1 MKFLVWAFLVG
12 ACGVFSAFSQ
22 TPTLPYKNSTLPTD
36 KRVADLLSRMTPEEK
51 FRQLFSVYFFGKFDT
66 LAFQSGVCGIKWNL
80 PWDHQ
85 RIPMYSQKQVDSLLK
100 ISVAQVNDVQR
111 FFIEKTRLGIPTFF
125 IGESLHGCEAD
136 ISTSFPQSIALAATF
151 NSPLMGR
158 IADAIALETQQHGF
172 HQVLS
177 PVINLG
183 NDVRWGRVEE
193 TYGEDPFLNSILGV
207 AFVRPFE
214 KRNLITTPKHF
225 IANVGDGGR
234 DSYPIHLD
242 ERTLNNYYYPP
253 FKACIQEGGSRS
265 IMSAYNS
272 VNGKA
277 SGMNPELL
285 QQKLRKEWGFN
296 GFVISDAGAV
306 GGANVLHN
314 TSPDYATSGK
324 KSVENGL
331 DVIYQGDI
339 QHHTLFEKP
348 FLDGSMNPQVI
359 DSAVS
364 RILRLKFE
372 LGLFENPYLAYRGFS
387 VVEHQKLAREAAEQ
401 SVVLLKNEG
410 GALPLSKQIKS
421 IAVIGAD
428 AVECRTGGYSGSG
441 IQKVSFLEGLKKQF
455 GNKTSISYT
464 QGTFRKLEEFSV
476 VPKEAIS
483 YEGQLGWEARYF
495 NDPTFESEPIFIRR
509 EDKIDF
515 HYTFMGPDDRIRK
528 EHFAVEYRGNFQWD
542 SSFVGK
548 IGLVGNDGFRLY
560 IDGKLVIDQWEKVS
574 YHTRSIPVNFTKGRL
589 VSIRVQFKET
599 AGNAKLKFIWDLYRP
614 NRVSEE
620 VANAV
625 EIAQKSEQ
633 IIFCAGIE
641 EGEFQDRSSLS
652 LPGNQV
658 EVLNELIKLRKKIV
672 VVLFG
677 GSAVTMDPWLDQ
689 VDAVVEAWYGGEQQ
703 GNALA
708 RILTGE
714 VNPSG
719 KLPITFPRSEGQLPL
734 VYNHEPTGRG
744 DDYVNE
750 SGLPLFPFGFGLSYT
765 EFSWKNLSGPEVFL
779 KEDGSG
785 MLTFQLK
792 NEGKRE
798 GTETVQLYVHRPV
811 SRLTQPVLALK
822 GVEKVTLKPGESRTI
837 QMAITPKMLKQFNDR
852 NEEILE
858 PGPIQFR
865 VGSSSRELPLIW
877 NARLKGE

>member
-1 MKFLVWAFLVG
+1 MKFLLGFFLGVIPLFTWAQKTV
-12 ACGVFSAFSQ
+12 
-22 TPTLPYKNSTLPTD
+22 PYKNPSLPTEE
-36 KRVADLLSRMTPEEK
+36 RVKDLIGRMTPEEK
-51 FRQLFSVYFFGKFDT
+51 FRQLFSVYHFGGFDSA
-66 LAFQSGVCGIKWNL
+66 AFQAGICGIKWNL

-85 RIPMYSQKQVDSLLK
+85 HFPHYSQKQVDSLLQK
-100 ISVAQVNDVQR
+100 HLAEVNSIQK
-111 FFIEKTRLGIPTFF
+111 FFIEKTRLGIPALY

-136 ISTSFPQSIALAATF
+136 ISTSFPQSIALAASF
-151 NSPLMGR
+151 NPNL
-158 IADAIALETQQHGF
+158 IAIVAAATAIETQQHGF

-207 AFVRPFE
+207 AFVREFE
-214 KRNLITTPKHF
+214 KRNLVTTPKHF
-225 IANVGDGGR
+225 VANVGDGGR

-242 ERTLNNYYYPP
+242 ERTLNNLYYPP
-253 FKACIQEGGSRS
+253 FRACIQEGGSRS

-277 SGMNPELL
+277 SGMNPEML

-314 TSPDYATSGK
+314 TSTDYATSGK

-339 QHHTLFEKP
+339 HHTTLFEAP
-348 FLDGSMNPQVI
+348 FLNGSMNSQTI
-359 DSAVS
+359 DSAVARVL
-364 RILRLKFE
+364 RIKFD
-372 LGLFENPYLAYRGFS
+372 LGLFENPYGQYRGIPVS
-387 VVEHQKLAREAAEQ
+387 DHQKIALEAAEQ

-455 GNKTSISYT
+455 GSKTSISYT
-464 QGTFRKLEEFSV
+464 QGAFRKLEEFSV

-483 YEGQLGWEARYF
+483 YDGQLGWEARYF
-495 NDPTFESEPIFIRR
+495 NDPSFENEPLLVRR
-509 EDKIDF
+509 EEKIDF
-515 HYTFMGPDDRIRK
+515 HYTFMGPDDRVRK

-542 SSFVGK
+542 SSFVGR
-548 IGLVGNDGFRLY
+548 IGLEGNDGFRLY
-560 IDGKLVIDQWEKVS
+560 IDGKLVIDQWDKVA
-574 YHTRSIPVNFTKGRL
+574 YHTRSVPVNFTKGTL

-599 AGNAKLKFIWDLYRP
+599 AGNAKLKLIWDHYRP
-614 NRVSEE
+614 KNVSAEI
-620 VANAV
+620 AKAV
-625 EIAQKSEQ
+625 EIAQKSDQ

-658 EVLNELIKLRKKIV
+658 AVLNELIKLRKKIV

-677 GSAVTMDPWLDQ
+677 GSAVTMDPWLEQ

-708 RILTGE
+708 RILMGE

-719 KLPITFPRSEGQLPL
+719 KLPITFPKSEGQLPL

-765 EFSWKNLSGPEVFL
+765 TFEWKNLSGPDVFL

-785 MLTFQLK
+785 MLIFQLK
-792 NEGKRE
+792 NDGKRE

-822 GVEKVTLKPGESRTI
+822 GVEKVTLKPGESKTI

-858 PGPIQFR
+858 PGPVQFR

-877 NARLKGE
+877 NGVAKGE

>member
-1 MKFLVWAFLVG
+1 MKFLLGFFLGVITLFTWAQKTV
-12 ACGVFSAFSQ
+12 
-22 TPTLPYKNSTLPTD
+22 PYKNASLPTEE
-36 KRVADLLSRMTPEEK
+36 RVKDLIGRMTPEEK
-51 FRQLFSVYFFGKFDT
+51 FRQLFSVYHFGGFDSS
-66 LAFQSGVCGIKWNL
+66 AFRAGISGIKWNL
-80 PWDHQ
+80 PWDHHHF
-85 RIPMYSQKQVDSLLK
+85 PNYSQKQVDSLLK
-100 ISVAQVNDVQR
+100 KHLAEVNATQK
-111 FFIEKTRLGIPTFF
+111 FFIENTRLGIPALF

-151 NSPLMGR
+151 NPNL
-158 IADAIALETQQHGF
+158 IAKVAAATAIETQQHGF

-207 AFVRPFE
+207 AFVREFE
-214 KRNLITTPKHF
+214 KRNLVTTPKHF

-253 FKACIQEGGSRS
+253 FRACIQEGGSRS

-277 SGMNPELL
+277 SGMNPEML

-314 TSPDYATSGK
+314 TSSDYATSGK

-339 QHHTLFEKP
+339 HHTSLFEAP
-348 FLDGSMNPQVI
+348 FLNGSMNSVII

-364 RILRLKFE
+364 RVLRIKFD
-372 LGLFENPYLAYRGFS
+372 LGLFENPYVTYQGIPVS
-387 VVEHQKLAREAAEQ
+387 EHQKIALEAAEQ

-421 IAVIGAD
+421 MAVIGAD

-455 GNKTSISYT
+455 GSKTSIYFT
-464 QGTFRKLEEFSV
+464 QGAFRKLEEFSV

-483 YEGQLGWEARYF
+483 YDGQLGWEARYF
-495 NDPTFESEPIFIRR
+495 NEPTFQLEPIFIRR

-515 HYTFMGPDDRIRK
+515 HYTFMSPDDRVRK

-542 SSFVGK
+542 TAFVGDL
-548 IGLVGNDGFRLY
+548 GLEGNDGFRLY
-560 IDGKLVIDQWEKVS
+560 LDGKLVIDQWDKVS
-574 YHTRSIPVNFTKGRL
+574 YHTKTIPVNFQRGSFVNIK
-589 VSIRVQFKET
+589 VQFKET
-599 AGNAKLKFIWDLYRP
+599 AGNAKLKFIWNHYRP
-614 NRVSEE
+614 KNVSAE
-620 VANAV
+620 VAKAI

-641 EGEFQDRSSLS
+641 EGEFQDRSFLG
-652 LPGNQV
+652 LPGNQLQ
-658 EVLNELIKLRKKIV
+658 VLNELIQLKKKIV

-677 GSAVTMDPWLDQ
+677 GSAVTMDPWLEQ

-708 RILTGE
+708 RILAGE

-750 SGLPLFPFGFGLSYT
+750 SGLPLFPFGFGMSYT
-765 EFSWKNLSGPEVFL
+765 TFEWKNLSGPEVFL

-792 NEGKRE
+792 NIGKRE

-811 SRLTQPVLALK
+811 SQLTQPVLALK
-822 GVEKVTLKPGESRTI
+822 GVEKVTLKPGESRII
-837 QMAITPKMLKQFNDR
+837 QMAITPKMLKQFNDK
-852 NEEILE
+852 NEELLE

-865 VGSSSRELPLIW
+865 VGNSSRELPLIW
-877 NARLKGE
+877 NGVVKGW